1 MKASLEALGT
11 AITLARSAPFCQ
23 PGSGGIICFGHHLD
37 FTMSRRPDAAGDTRL
52 TGTQSI
58 ERALTLLREIAAHNR
73 SGSRLLDLATRTGL
87 QRPTVHRMLK
97 CLAAES
103 MVQQDGET
111 HRYFLGP
118 MVFELGLTAAPR
130 FNLREICHPSL
141 SRIAEATGDTVFLT
155 QRSGLDS
162 VCLDRREGTFP
173 IKTFTLEI
181 GMRRPLGVGTGSLAI
196 LSALPDDEIQSIVN
210 ANTARLPEYGL
221 NPGMLLSQVRRSQK
235 LGYAM
240 RELPGLSGV
249 RSVGQALRNQSGVS
263 FAALS
268 VSTISSR
275 MSDKRASE
283 IAQLLKNESRQLER
297 QLLTGADGR

>member
-1 MKASLEALGT
+1 MPRKAEAT
-11 AITLARSAPFCQ
+11 AN
-23 PGSGGIICFGHHLD
+23 
-37 FTMSRRPDAAGDTRL
+37 TRL

-58 ERALTLLREIAAHNR
+58 ERALTLVREIAAHNR
-73 SGSRLLDLATRTGL
+73 GGSRLLDLATRTGL

-97 CLAAES
+97 CLAAEN
-103 MVQQDGET
+103 MVQQDSDT

-130 FNLREICHPSL
+130 FNLREICQPAL

-155 QRSGLDS
+155 HRSGLDS

-196 LSALPDDEIQSIVN
+196 LSALAEEEIQRVVTSN
-210 ANTARLPEYGL
+210 SGRLPEYGL
-221 NPGMLLSQVRRSQK
+221 NSAALLAQVKRSQK
-235 LGYAM
+235 LGYAL
-240 RELPGLSGV
+240 REVPGLAGV
-249 RSVGQALRNQSGVS
+249 RSVGQTLRNQSGIA

-275 MSDKRASE
+275 MSEKRATE
-283 IAQLLKNESRQLER
+283 VAVLLKNESRQIER
-297 QLLTGADGR
+297 QLANGAEHR

>member
-1 MKASLEALGT
+1 
-11 AITLARSAPFCQ
+11 
-23 PGSGGIICFGHHLD
+23 
-37 FTMSRRPDAAGDTRL
+37 MSRKSDAAASARL

-73 SGSRLLDLATRTGL
+73 GGSRLLDLATRTGL

-97 CLAAES
+97 CLASES
-103 MVQQDGET
+103 MVQQDPDT
-111 HRYFLGP
+111 HRYFLGA
-118 MVFELGLTAAPR
+118 MVFELGLTATPR
-130 FNLREICHPSL
+130 FNLRETCHPAL
-141 SRIAEATGDTVFLT
+141 TRIAEATGDTVFLT

-162 VCLDRREGTFP
+162 VCLDRREGAFP

-196 LSALPDDEIQSIVN
+196 LSALPEDEIHKVVG
-210 ANTARLPEYGL
+210 ANSVRLPEYGL
-221 NPGMLLSQVRRSQK
+221 NPGTLIAQVKRSQK

-240 RELPGLSGV
+240 REVPGLAGV
-249 RSVGQALRNQSGVS
+249 RSVGQALRNQSGIA

-275 MSDKRASE
+275 MSEKRATE
-283 IAQLLKNESRQLER
+283 VAQLLKSESRQIER
-297 QLLTGADGR
+297 QVATGAEHR

>member
-1 MKASLEALGT
+1 MPRKPDNT
-11 AITLARSAPFCQ
+11 P
-23 PGSGGIICFGHHLD
+23 SG
-37 FTMSRRPDAAGDTRL
+37 TRL

-58 ERALTLLREIAAHNR
+58 ERALLLLREIAAHNR

-97 CLAAES
+97 CLAAEN
-103 MVQQDGET
+103 MVQQDPET

-130 FNLREICHPSL
+130 FNLREICHPAL
-141 SRIAEATGDTVFLT
+141 ERIAEATGDTVFLT
-155 QRSGLDS
+155 QRSGLDA

-196 LSALPDDEIQSIVN
+196 LAALPEDEIQRVVEAN
-210 ANTARLPEYGL
+210 AARLPEYGL
-221 NPGMLLSQVRRSQK
+221 NAGALLALVKRAQK

-240 RELPGLSGV
+240 REAPGLAGV
-249 RSVGQALRNQSGVS
+249 RSVGQALRNQGGIA

-275 MSDKRASE
+275 MNEKRAAE
-283 IAQLLKNESRQLER
+283 VAQLLKHEVRAIER
-297 QLLTGADGR
+297 QLTSSAEPR

>member
-1 MKASLEALGT
+1 
-11 AITLARSAPFCQ
+11 
-23 PGSGGIICFGHHLD
+23 
-37 FTMSRRPDAAGDTRL
+37 MSRRSDTASDTRL

-196 LSALPDDEIQSIVN
+196 LSALPDDEIQGIVG

-221 NPGMLLSQVRRSQK
+221 NPGMLLSQVKRSQK

-249 RSVGQALRNQSGVS
+249 RSVGQALRNQSGVA

-297 QLLTGADGR
+297 QLLTGADSR

>member
-1 MKASLEALGT
+1 MPRKSE
-11 AITLARSAPFCQ
+11 S
-23 PGSGGIICFGHHLD
+23 
-37 FTMSRRPDAAGDTRL
+37 DAGARL

-73 SGSRLLDLATRTGL
+73 GGSRLLDLATRTGL

-97 CLAAES
+97 CLATED
-103 MVQQDGET
+103 MVQQDPDT

-118 MVFELGLTAAPR
+118 MVFELGLTATPR
-130 FNLREICHPSL
+130 FNLREVCLPAL
-141 SRIAEATGDTVFLT
+141 TRIAEATGDTVFLT

-196 LSALPDDEIQSIVN
+196 LSALPEEEIQKAVAAN
-210 ANTARLPEYGL
+210 AGRLPEYGL
-221 NPGMLLSQVRRSQK
+221 NPGNLLAQVKRSQK

-240 RELPGLSGV
+240 REVPGIAGV
-249 RSVGQALRNQSGVS
+249 RSVGQALRNQSGIA

-268 VSTISSR
+268 VSTITSR
-275 MSDKRASE
+275 MSEKRATE
-283 IAQLLKNESRQLER
+283 VAQLLKSESRQIER
-297 QLLTGADGR
+297 QLASGSEHR

>member
-1 MKASLEALGT
+1 MPRKS
-11 AITLARSAPFCQ
+11 
-23 PGSGGIICFGHHLD
+23 
-37 FTMSRRPDAAGDTRL
+37 DAAAGTRL

-73 SGSRLLDLATRTGL
+73 GGSRLLDLATRTGL

-97 CLAAES
+97 CLAAEN
-103 MVQQDGET
+103 MVLQDPDT

-130 FNLREICHPSL
+130 FNLREICHPAL
-141 SRIAEATGDTVFLT
+141 SRIAEATSDTVFLT
-155 QRSGLDS
+155 QRSGLDG
-162 VCLDRREGTFP
+162 VCLDRREGAFP

-196 LSALPDDEIQSIVN
+196 LSALSEEEIQKVVGAN
-210 ANTARLPEYGL
+210 AARLPEYGL
-221 NPGMLLSQVRRSQK
+221 NAGSLLAQVKRAQK
-235 LGYAM
+235 LGYAI
-240 RELPGLSGV
+240 RDVPGLAGV
-249 RSVGQALRNQSGVS
+249 RSVGQALHNRNGAA

-275 MSDKRASE
+275 MSEKRLAE
-283 IAQLLKNESRQLER
+283 VAQLLKNETRQLER
-297 QLLTGADGR
+297 QLTSGA

>member
-1 MKASLEALGT
+1 MPRRIEA
-11 AITLARSAPFCQ
+11 
-23 PGSGGIICFGHHLD
+23 
-37 FTMSRRPDAAGDTRL
+37 AAGNRL

-97 CLAAES
+97 CLATES
-103 MVQQDGET
+103 MVQQDPDS
-111 HRYFLGP
+111 HRYFLGS
-118 MVFELGLTAAPR
+118 MMFELGLTAAPR
-130 FNLREICHPSL
+130 FNLREICHPAL
-141 SRIAEATGDTVFLT
+141 TRIAEATGDTVFLT

-196 LSALPDDEIQSIVN
+196 LSALNEEEIQRVVAAN
-210 ANTARLPEYGL
+210 AARLSEHGL
-221 NPGMLLSQVRRSQK
+221 TAPVLLAQVKKSQK

-240 RELPGLSGV
+240 RDVSGLAGV
-249 RSVGQALRNQSGVS
+249 RSVGQTLRNQSGMA
-263 FAALS
+263 FAAIS

-275 MSDKRASE
+275 MSEKRAVE
-283 IAQLLKNESRQLER
+283 VAQLLKGESRQIER
-297 QLLTGADGR
+297 QLANGAEHR